1 MSKPTDSFDKTV
13 LVCDD
18 EPIILEAVSYIV
30 EKEGYRLITAN
41 DGAEALSLAREVIP
55 DLMLLDVNM
64 PELTGFEVCEILK
77 NEVVT
82 KNICIVMFTA
92 NVQASDYKK
101 AEQCGANGFIQKP
114 FSPKKL
120 KYQIRKFL
128 S

>member
-1 MSKPTDSFDKTV
+1 MDHSNKTV

-18 EPIILEAVSYIV
+18 EPIILEAVRYIV
-30 EKEGYRLITAN
+30 EKEGYRLITAE
-41 DGAEALSLAREVIP
+41 DGAEALRLAREQIP

-77 NEVVT
+77 NETAT

-92 NVQASDYKK
+92 NVQASDYEK
-101 AEQCGANGFIQKP
+101 AEQLGADGFIQKP
-114 FSPKKL
+114 FSPKELKL
-120 KYQIRKFL
+120 EIRKFL